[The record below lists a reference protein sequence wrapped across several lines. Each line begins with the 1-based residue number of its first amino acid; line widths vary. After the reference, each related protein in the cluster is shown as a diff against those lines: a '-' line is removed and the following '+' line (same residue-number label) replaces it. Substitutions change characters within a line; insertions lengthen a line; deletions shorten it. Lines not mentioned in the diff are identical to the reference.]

1 MDYEDTSRIL
11 KQMWEQDPK
20 LFILWVKNNQPMIF
34 EYLGKSKDLKDDER
48 YYD

>member
-20 LFILWVKNNQPMIF
+20 LFILWVKNNQPMIL